1 MGGLAQASVA
11 ERRSRRTRENG
22 VERIRG
28 GGFVKISTSEIRA
41 IVDVLCRHLE
51 ATGRTELEIHRD
63 FYWSVPNE
71 AEVPDDPGELTVGSL
86 ADEWEW
92 LKGMVADEDKALG
105 YGFVW
110 LGAVLREVGR
120 ETVH

>member
-1 MGGLAQASVA
+1 M
-11 ERRSRRTRENG
+11 
-22 VERIRG
+22 
-28 GGFVKISTSEIRA
+28 KISTSEIRA

-92 LKGMVADEDKALG
+92 LKGMVADEEKAVG

-120 ETVH
+120 ENA